1 MDKSFEAALAALLA
15 EYKDTP
21 RDEVLSALELQVYAL
36 REEAEED

>member
-21 RDEVLSALELQVYAL
+21 RDEVISALELQLYAL
-36 REEAEED
+36 REESEDE

>member
-21 RDEVLSALELQVYAL
+21 RDEVISALELQVYAL